1 MKRNILFI
9 AAAALALTSCYDDY
23 IKDSSTQGVGFAN
36 AIDVRSVIVGEGLKF
51 STAVALGG
59 VIENKQDRTIDYSV
73 DETLASGET
82 LEAMQTS
89 SLSYINS
96 LMAGVAYLKVL
107 PSAEYT
113 LVNEGGKDGC
123 TVIPSGRHSG
133 KITVKIDS
141 SAFFGASGSA
151 SLVPGVVIPLKIT
164 ETNDSGLGIISGCE
178 TTVIG
183 VRYENMLFGNWWHG
197 GKAVVKSASGEESTV
212 YYHTE
217 IPQSS
222 NLVWTLTTVA
232 PHSLTAN
239 AVANEINGS
248 AAQMKLTLGED
259 GKVQIESVAGAT
271 YKVEADGES
280 SYNRARLLQNRKIFL
295 KYKFTKSD
303 GSVWHA
309 TDTLAFRNRIRDGVN
324 EWQDENQENYK

>member
-1 MKRNILFI
+1 MS
-9 AAAALALTSCYDDY
+9 LTSCYEDY

-36 AIDVRSVIVGEGLKF
+36 ATDVRSVIVGEGLKF

-59 VIENKQDRTIDYSV
+59 VINNKQDRTISYSV
-73 DETLASGET
+73 DRSLASVET
-82 LEAMQTS
+82 LEAMKINAH
-89 SLSYINS
+89 SYINA
-96 LMAGVAYLKVL
+96 LMADVTEIKAL

-113 LVNEGGKDGC
+113 LVNEGGKEGC
-123 TVIPSGRHSG
+123 TVIPSGKHSG
-133 KITVKIDS
+133 RITVKIDS
-141 SAFFGASGSA
+141 TAFFGTSGSA
-151 SLVPGVVIPLKIT
+151 SLVPQVVIPLRIT
-164 ETNDSGLGIISGCE
+164 GTNESALGIISDHE

-197 GKAVVKSASGEESTV
+197 GKAVVESVSGEKSTV
-212 YYHTE
+212 YYSTK

-239 AVANEINGS
+239 AVANEVNRS
-248 AAQMKLTLGED
+248 FPQMKLTLEED
-259 GKVQIESVAGAT
+259 GNVKIESVAGAT
-271 YKVEADGES
+271 YTVSPDGES
-280 SYNRARLLQNRKIFL
+280 SYNRARLLQNRKIYL
-295 KYKFTKSD
+295 NYKFTKDD

-309 TDTLAFRNRIRDGVN
+309 TDTLTFRNRLRDGVN

>member
-1 MKRNILFI
+1 MKKNILLI
-9 AAAALALTSCYDDY
+9 AAAALSLTSCYEDY
-23 IKDSSTQGVGFAN
+23 IKDSSTPGVGFAN
-36 AIDVRSVIVGEGLKF
+36 ATDVRSVIVGEGLKF

-59 VIENKQDRTIDYSV
+59 VIENRQDRTIGYSV
-73 DETLASGET
+73 DGSLVSEETLA
-82 LEAMQTS
+82 AMQTNP
-89 SLSYINS
+89 LSYINT
-96 LMAGVAYLKVL
+96 LMADVTEIKAL
-107 PSAEYT
+107 PSSEYT

-141 SAFFGASGSA
+141 SAFFGTSGSA
-151 SLVPGVVIPLKIT
+151 CLVPDVVIPLRIT
-164 ETNDSGLGIISGCE
+164 GTNDSGLGIIADHE

-197 GKAVVKSASGEESTV
+197 GKAVVESATGEKSTV
-212 YYHTE
+212 YYSTE

-239 AVANEINGS
+239 AVANEVNRS
-248 AAQMKLTLGED
+248 FPQMKLTLEED
-259 GKVQIESVAGAT
+259 GNVIIEAVEGAT
-271 YKVEADGES
+271 YSVSPDGES

-295 KYKFTKSD
+295 NYKFSKAD

-309 TDTLAFRNRIRDGVN
+309 TDTLTFRNRLRDGVN